1 MSTAYRLLGAAVLA
15 VALAGAG
22 AQARDLEGKVV
33 AVHDGDTVTLLDG
46 SRQQHRIRIA
56 GIDAPEKAQAYGEVS
71 KQGLARLAFGK
82 QAEVRCN
89 KRDRYGREVCG
100 LFVGARDVGL
110 EQVRNGHAWWYRD
123 YAREQS
129 PEDRRVYEAAEAEA
143 RDLRRGLWRDAA
155 PTAPWDWRR
164 QSRSAEQANGRTAGR
179 S

>member
-15 VALAGAG
+15 MALAGAG

-71 KQGLARLAFGK
+71 KQGLAHLAFGK

-143 RDLRRGLWRDAA
+143 RGLRRGLWRDTA

-164 QSRSAEQANGRTAGR
+164 QSRSAEQASGRAAGRT
-179 S
+179 